1 MSSIQ
6 SSYVARKACTDVR
19 FMEYLRKVC
28 KSELEFKDMWKHE
41 SCKKEEKPRPRNEGL
56 RKSCID
62 HVSCYNG
69 DELPKR
75 TKRKGR
81 FLITLSPP
89 VVVRKGRF
97 LVTKMFVFNKPEP
110 KKPTVTRK
118 GRFLITCH

>member
-1 MSSIQ
+1 MSSVQ
-6 SSYVARKACTDVR
+6 SWYVARKACTDVR
-19 FMEYLRKVC
+19 FMEYFRKVC
-28 KSELEFKDMWKHE
+28 KSELEFMDMLKHE
-41 SCKKEEKPRPRNEGL
+41 SCKKEETLRPSNEGL
-56 RKSCID
+56 RKSHVD

-69 DELPKR
+69 DDLPKR

-118 GRFLITCH
+118 GRFMITSY